1 MKIAPLSQEFISTSA
16 RETQSKQVDVKD
28 AKLEKSAKE
37 LEGLFLTFVLKAM
50 EKTIPKEKENSN
62 SVANMMFSTVL
73 GKSIAEQGGIGL
85 AKFFYNTLSQNSE
98 KEMAELKEKINDPTI
113 ININP
118 VRMAK

>member
-1 MKIAPLSQEFISTSA
+1 MKVLQLDQQFFSLSA
-16 RETQSKQVDVKD
+16 KETHNKQADVKD
-28 AKLEKSAKE
+28 VKLEKSAKE

-50 EKTIPKEKENSN
+50 EKTIPKEEGNSN

-73 GKSIAEQGGIGL
+73 GKGIADQGGIGL

-113 ININP
+113 VNINP
-118 VRMAK
+118 ARMAK

>member
-1 MKIAPLSQEFISTSA
+1 MKLTQLSQQFISISA
-16 RETQSKQVDVKD
+16 KETQNKQAEVKD

-50 EKTIPKEKENSN
+50 EKTIPKEEGNSN
-62 SVANMMFSTVL
+62 SLSSMMFSTVL
-73 GKSIAEQGGIGL
+73 GKGIADQGGIGL

-113 ININP
+113 VNINP
-118 VRMAK
+118 ARMAK